1 MLFFVIISYIIIIFF
16 ETIPL
21 LKEKNKGKI
30 LFYYSLIIF
39 SMIISILLALKV
51 QLPSPSNGIKN
62 VVESIFGKNN

>member
-1 MLFFVIISYIIIIFF
+1 MFF

-30 LFYYSLIIF
+30 IFYFSLIIF
-39 SMIISILLALKV
+39 SMIISILLSLGV

-62 VVESIFGKNN
+62 IVEAIFGKNN